1 MILESFVRIRG
12 LCGNLFLK
20 EGFLPIHARLLTN
33 VEFTC
38 LIRSQVSPFT
48 LEEHRIFHGVKI
60 KGLQGGIKVME
71 DQMPLLREVDLVF

>member
-1 MILESFVRIRG
+1 MILEIFVRTRA

-20 EGFLPIHARLLTN
+20 EDFLPIHARLLTN

-38 LIRSQVSPFT
+38 LIRSQVGPLT
-48 LEEHRIFHGVKI
+48 LAEHRIFHGYKI

-71 DQMPLLREVDLVF
+71 DQMPLLREVDLVL